1 MIRRRTR
8 ELSPY
13 SPECVEGAFCELRL
27 EGVLGKGS
35 ACPRLQPSDMSEDSV
50 ETYTDRHH

>member
-27 EGVLGKGS
+27 EEVLGKGS
-35 ACPRLQPSDMSEDSV
+35 AYPRLQPSDMSEDSV